1 MESSK
6 LFIKA
11 EECVTNTIRHTICI
25 KKSQQIT
32 GFLGL
37 NYGHDL
43 HPRLTTLVSY
53 DGKWAKMAF
62 QTASGT
68 AFALLE
74 LQK

>member
-11 EECVTNTIRHTICI
+11 EECVTNTIRHTICV

-32 GFLGL
+32 GFLGQ
-37 NYGHDL
+37 DL

>member
-1 MESSK
+1 MLK
-6 LFIKA
+6 
-11 EECVTNTIRHTICI
+11 N
-25 KKSQQIT
+25 QQIT

-37 NYGHDL
+37 NHGQDL

>member
-1 MESSK
+1 MRNYTSYNLCS
-6 LFIKA
+6 
-11 EECVTNTIRHTICI
+11 
-25 KKSQQIT
+25 KSQQIT
-32 GFLGL
+32 GFPGL
-37 NYGHDL
+37 NYGQDS

-53 DGKWAKMAF
+53 DGKWVKVAL